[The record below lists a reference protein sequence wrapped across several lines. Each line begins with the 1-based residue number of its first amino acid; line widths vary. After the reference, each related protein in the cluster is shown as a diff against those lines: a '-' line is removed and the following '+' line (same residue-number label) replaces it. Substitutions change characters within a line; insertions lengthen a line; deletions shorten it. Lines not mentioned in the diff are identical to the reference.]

1 MITMGRIWSREPA
14 ISLADDHH
22 PEPQARAVALEFV
35 IIAVFI
41 YSMDNFGV
49 IVYTRG
55 FASFPRPCKRGSPPI
70 QRPDVVP
77 PMPIIKEMSDDL
89 T

>member
-1 MITMGRIWSREPA
+1 MGRIWSREPA

-41 YSMDNFGV
+41 YSMDNCGV

-55 FASFPRPCKRGSPPI
+55 FVDKNPDATARFVKASLEGWK
-70 QRPDVVP
+70 PD
-77 PMPIIKEMSDDL
+77 L
-89 T
+89 FAL